1 MKILRPRLCSHRGGV
16 KLLIYWLTSEAGKA
30 APKSAQVHQY
40 RKQFLNHEINGET
53 DLNGSDYQNYGSSG
67 PGEPDDYNRFKATVA
82 KRNMATASLVCGVI
96 AVFSFQLFFIS
107 LPLAGAS
114 IILALLSRQGRRVE
128 GRARIALIAS
138 AAAMVF
144 SCLYTWYAI
153 RTVYR
158 DPRLRSQVE
167 QLYQYYTG
175 QRSGTKESESTKQS
189 ENPQE
194 ILSDIL
200 SGKYR
205 EEKGREGSVTVPEN
219 GGALI

>member
-1 MKILRPRLCSHRGGV
+1 M
-16 KLLIYWLTSEAGKA
+16 
-30 APKSAQVHQY
+30 
-40 RKQFLNHEINGET
+40 N
-53 DLNGSDYQNYGSSG
+53 LNGSDYQNYGSSG

-82 KRNMATASLVCGVI
+82 KRNMATASLVCGII
-96 AVFSFQLFFIS
+96 AILSFQLFFIS

-114 IILALLSRQGRRVE
+114 IILALLSRQGSRVE
-128 GRARIALIAS
+128 GRARIALIAG
-138 AAAMVF
+138 AAAVIF
-144 SCLYTWYAI
+144 CSLYTWYAI

-167 QLYQYYTG
+167 QLYNYYTG
-175 QRSGTKESESTKQS
+175 QLSGTQESESAAQS

-205 EEKGREGSVTVPEN
+205 EEKGKEDSVTVPEN
-219 GGALI
+219 GGAFI